1 MDLPQVSLHGFI
13 FLVWGCYFFFSPSH
27 WTEILVQVLLLTN
40 ILRINKV
47 DRVVQRLHVPLISRE
62 KSGLYHLAVERARW
76 LEVFRKY
83 WGSKGK
89 PVPRG
94 RTTCAYN
101 QQNAPNLLGEPHS
114 WARTLSSLNAGGSE
128 AGAPWGR
135 LPARKGRLR
144 MDGLVLHPS
153 WISSCP
159 RPSISLSP
167 CPHLSL
173 GLMVELPDLKVSC
186 GKCSVRV
193 KHWTEVA
200 VSPSLGEHRRR
211 DSVTIYYK
219 SDGRQV
225 GLGLLEPL
233 GTRAQG

>member
-1 MDLPQVSLHGFI
+1 M
-13 FLVWGCYFFFSPSH
+13 
-27 WTEILVQVLLLTN
+27 VQVLLLTN

-62 KSGLYHLAVERARW
+62 KSGLYHLAMERARW
-76 LEVFRKY
+76 LEVFSKY

-114 WARTLSSLNAGGSE
+114 WARTLSPLNAGGSE
-128 AGAPWGR
+128 AGAPRGR

-144 MDGLVLHPS
+144 MDGPVLHPS
-153 WISSCP
+153 WIT
-159 RPSISLSP
+159 SISLSP

-173 GLMVELPDLKVSC
+173 GLMAELPDLKVSC

-193 KHWTEVA
+193 KHWTEAA
-200 VSPSLGEHRRR
+200 VSPSPGEHRRR

-225 GLGLLEPL
+225 GLGLLEPS
-233 GTRAQG
+233 GARAQG